1 VADDNDGFWVGTDD
15 ATQHASEETV
25 KLRSREEEDWL
36 DSVDSSAPIS
46 PDVEVE
52 WMKALLFVHTMCR
65 SSWGRFAQV
74 RIGKYWKSPSL
85 SLTRARCINTQEH
98 RKNMHSACAQWW
110 LRWFGCSRFFGSR
123 GCCAATLPAAL

>member
-1 VADDNDGFWVGTDD
+1 MQSQN
-15 ATQHASEETV
+15 ASEETA
-25 KLRSREEEDWL
+25 KLRPLEDEDWL

-74 RIGKYWKSPSL
+74 RGSLAHWQPSRGPRHAGL
-85 SLTRARCINTQEH
+85 GAMC
-98 RKNMHSACAQWW
+98 AAVCAQWH
-110 LRWFGCSRFFGSR
+110 GG
-123 GCCAATLPAAL
+123 